1 MTGIT
6 QEVIILLRIIY
17 HKRPNGEEPAKEWLG
32 ALERQ
37 NPSVHKNILA
47 KIDKFQLEGFKLI
60 ATDMLGSIRGY
71 PNMYEIR
78 GGRCRII
85 GYNDEIRDVFVLLC
99 GLMKTKQR
107 EQGQIAFACRLA
119 NEYLSNVEGGG

>member
-1 MTGIT
+1 LTGIT
-6 QEVIILLRIIY
+6 QGVIILLIIIY
-17 HKRPNGEEPAKEWLG
+17 HKRPNGEEPAKEWLD

-37 NPSVHKNILA
+37 NPSLHKKILA

-60 ATDMLGSIRGY
+60 ATDMLGSISGC
-71 PNMYEIR
+71 PNMYELR

-99 GLMKTKQR
+99 GFMKTKQR
-107 EQGQIAFACRLA
+107 EHGEITFACRLA
-119 NEYLSNVEGGG
+119 DEYLSNVEGGG